1 MPKKTVLVKL
11 SIERDV
17 PFIDGDEDGDKTVDH
32 TVGGLEAGGWKVD
45 VDDVGNPPA
54 SAEGG
59 EEAADDDDDDEH
71 EDEEG
76 EDDEDE
82 DGDAEEEDLPAP
94 VAP

>member
-1 MPKKTVLVKL
+1 MPKTVLVKL
-11 SIERDV
+11 SIERHV

-32 TVGGLEAGGWKVD
+32 TVGALEAGGWKVD

-59 EEAADDDDDDEH
+59 EESEDDDEDD
-71 EDEEG
+71 DEEG

-82 DGDAEEEDLPAP
+82 DDDEEEDLPAP